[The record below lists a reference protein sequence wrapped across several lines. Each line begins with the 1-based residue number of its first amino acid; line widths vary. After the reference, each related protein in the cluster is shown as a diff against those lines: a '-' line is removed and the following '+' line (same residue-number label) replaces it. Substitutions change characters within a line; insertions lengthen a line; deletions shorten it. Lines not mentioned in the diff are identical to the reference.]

1 MHGNEFL
8 SGYSAKL
15 VEYGLAVTYLV
26 LFIGFWRYVQGGK
39 AEERT
44 REVAEPKPEVAT
56 GWFTVPE
63 GVALHPGHSWAR
75 LEDDGSVAVGLDDLG
90 HRLVGDM
97 DRIQIPGVGDRV
109 EQGAPAVTLSA
120 GGRSV
125 KVVSPVDGEVIAYNA
140 EPDAHLDP
148 YGRGWLFRVQPD
160 AWKRSRAQL
169 LEGAAAREWLE
180 DQGRRL
186 SARLSPEP
194 QPVLQDGG
202 APLHG
207 IAREIDPEHW
217 DDVAREFFRTQENQ
231 GKP

>member
-8 SGYSAKL
+8 VGYSAKL
-15 VEYGLAVTYLV
+15 VEYGLAVGYLL
-26 LFIGFWRYVQGGK
+26 LFVGFWRYLQGARPA
-39 AEERT
+39 AEAAAQAG
-44 REVAEPKPEVAT
+44 AEPVHT

-63 GVALHPGHSWAR
+63 SVALHPGHSWAR
-75 LEDDGSVAVGLDDLG
+75 LEADGSVAVGLDDLG
-90 HRLVGDM
+90 HRLVGDL
-97 DRIQIPGVGDRV
+97 DRIDLPDRGDRV

-140 EPDAHLDP
+140 APDAHLDP

-180 DQGRRL
+180 DEGRRL
-186 SARLSPEP
+186 AARLAPEP

-202 APLHG
+202 APVHG

-217 DDVAREFFRTQENQ
+217 DDVAREFLRTQENQ